1 MDHFEIRDG
10 VMHAEGIS
18 LETLAAAVGTPFY
31 CYSAA
36 TMTRHFEVFRA
47 AVAGLGNGDPLVA
60 FAVKANPNLSVIA
73 TLARL
78 GAGADVVSGGELAR
92 ALAAGVPAQR
102 IVFSGVGKQR
112 HELAA
117 GIDAGILQFNV
128 ESEAEIAMLADVAA
142 ARRKTVEL
150 AIRVN
155 PAVNPGTH
163 AKISTGGKDSKFGI
177 PFERVGAAFAMAA
190 GHAWLRPVGL
200 AAHIGSQLTDLAPIE
215 DCIGR
220 LGGLAQELR
229 AAGHAVTRIDVGGGL
244 GVPYRRDQ
252 PAPPS
257 PDDYAAMVT
266 RATRGWDCRLMFEPG
281 RMIVGNA
288 GVLVSTVILVKQGSA
303 KTFVVA
309 DAGMNDLLRP
319 SLYNA
324 WHDIRALRPR
334 EDRITATVVGP
345 VCETGD
351 TFAEDREIE
360 AVVAGD
366 RIAFLTAGAYGATM
380 ASTYNSRPLVPEVMV
395 SGDAW
400 AVVSARNE
408 PAAMQ
413 ALDTVAPWLEAQPGA
428 VTTV

>member
-10 VMHAEGIS
+10 VMHAEDVS
-18 LETLAAAVGTPFY
+18 LDALADAVGTPFY

-36 TMTRHFEVFRA
+36 TIERHYNVFAA
-47 AVAGLGNGDPLVA
+47 AVAGLGDGNPLVA
-60 FAVKANPNLSVIA
+60 FAVKANPNLSVLA

-92 ALAAGVPAQR
+92 ALAAGIPADR
-102 IVFSGVGKQR
+102 IVFSGVGKQPA
-112 HELAA
+112 EMAA
-117 GIDAGILQFNV
+117 AIDAGILQFNV
-128 ESEAEIAMLADVAA
+128 ESEAEIAMLAEVAGGRGA
-142 ARRKTVEL
+142 TPEI

-177 PFERVGAAFAMAA
+177 PIERAGAAFVMAA
-190 GHAWLRPVGL
+190 GHESLRPVGL

-215 DCIGR
+215 ACITS
-220 LGGLAQELR
+220 LGALAGELR
-229 AAGHAVTRIDVGGGL
+229 GSGHAVTRIDVGGGL
-244 GVPYRRDQ
+244 GVPYRRDA
-252 PAPPS
+252 PPPPS
-257 PDDYAAMVT
+257 PAVYAAMVA

-288 GVLVSTVILVKQGSA
+288 GVMVASVILVKQGA
-303 KTFVVA
+303 TKTFVVT

-334 EDRITATVVGP
+334 DAMMTATVVGP
-345 VCETGD
+345 VCESGD

-360 AVVAGD
+360 AVAGGD
-366 RIAFLTAGAYGATM
+366 RIAFMTAGAYGATM
-380 ASTYNSRPLVPEVMV
+380 ASTYNSRALVPEVLV
-395 SGDAW
+395 SGGRW
-400 AVVSARNE
+400 SLVSARNA
-408 PAAMQ
+408 PAAML
-413 ALDTVAPWLEAQPGA
+413 ALDALAPWL
-428 VTTV
+428 

>member
-1 MDHFEIRDG
+1 MDHFEFRDG
-10 VMHAEGIS
+10 VMHAEGVS
-18 LETLAAAVGTPFY
+18 LEALAAAVGTPFY

-36 TMTRHFEVFRA
+36 TIERHFNVFAA
-47 AVAGLGNGDPLVA
+47 AVAGLGDGNPLVA
-60 FAVKANPNLSVIA
+60 FAVKANPNLSVLA

-92 ALAAGVPAQR
+92 ALAAGIPADR

-112 HELAA
+112 DELAA

-142 ARRKTVEL
+142 GRGRRVEI

-177 PFERVGAAFAMAA
+177 PIERAGAAFVMAA
-190 GHAWLRPVGL
+190 GFPSLAPVGL

-215 DCIGR
+215 SCIAS
-220 LGGLAQELR
+220 LGGLADALR
-229 AAGHAVTRIDVGGGL
+229 AAGHPVTRIDVGGGL
-244 GVPYRRDQ
+244 GVPYRHDQ

-257 PDDYAAMVT
+257 PAVYAAMVG
-266 RATRGWDCRLMFEPG
+266 RATRGWSARLIFEPG

-288 GVLVSTVILVKQGSA
+288 GVLVSEVILVKEGA
-303 KTFVVA
+303 TRRFVVV

-319 SLYNA
+319 SLYGA
-324 WHDIRALRPR
+324 WHDIRALRPVA
-334 EDRITATVVGP
+334 ETMAATVVGP
-345 VCETGD
+345 VCESGD

-360 AVVAGD
+360 AVGAGD
-366 RIAFLTAGAYGATM
+366 RIAFMTAGAYGATM

-395 SGDAW
+395 SGDDW
-400 AVVSARNE
+400 AIVSQRNQ
-408 PAAMQ
+408 PAAML
-413 ALDTVAPWLEAQPGA
+413 ALDALAPWL
-428 VTTV
+428 